1 MSDAGL
7 QYPVMKKELNM
18 KKHVL
23 KAVSLLSAGL
33 LACTLAVATP
43 VLPVAASE
51 GRDEKVFSFQAR
63 NITLKPGDTYTI
75 FIDAYKQ
82 FRYFVVGKTSDDTF
96 VTSDRALGRCWFTM
110 HIGEDETADEI
121 NVYFYRLDDD
131 GWYDTVT
138 IHVDHSAQTASAED
152 TTTSEET
159 TQTSEVVEPS
169 SAPVIVGDSAIGKA
183 EVLTGGQILYVTDEM
198 GTGLAALGLTSDRT
212 GAFQQMNVLGE
223 DANGY
228 LYVSLPYSDLS
239 DGFTIQM
246 SPEDRENLKAAGF
259 TGLTIVENAQEI
271 DL

>member
-1 MSDAGL
+1 
-7 QYPVMKKELNM
+7 M

-23 KAVSLLSAGL
+23 KAASLLSAGL
-33 LACTLAVATP
+33 LACSLAVVSP

-51 GRDEKVFSFQAR
+51 GRDESVFSFETR
-63 NITLKPGDTYTI
+63 NVTLKPGDTFTI
-75 FIDAYKQ
+75 SIEAYKQ
-82 FRYFVVGKTSDDTF
+82 FRYFVVGRNSKDSF
-96 VTSDRALGRCWFTM
+96 VTSDKALGHCWFTM
-110 HIGEDETADEI
+110 HVGEDETADEI
-121 NVYFYRLDDD
+121 HVYFYRLDDD
-131 GWYDTVT
+131 DFYDTIT
-138 IHVDHSAQTASAED
+138 IHVDHSEPAARNAEANTAVTPEEKKTLG
-152 TTTSEET
+152 TT
-159 TQTSEVVEPS
+159 
-169 SAPVIVGDSAIGKA
+169 SAPVIIGDTAIGRA
-183 EVLTGGQILYVTDEM
+183 EVLNGGQILYVTDET

-259 TGLTIVENAQEI
+259 TELTIVENAQEI